1 MIQVLHSLFST
12 YCQVKQISQPDISQ
26 LEHLLKNDSPFRE
39 KWKALDDWFE
49 QNTSFEELEPYAF
62 DLLVA
67 TFVNLEY
74 VELPDEYFE
83 SEEWQEIE
91 EDMADR
97 GSEWLNLLVY
107 LQDCSLNEL
116 EPELDDFLYSFLLVE
131 EDEFQDEHEIYEPI
145 IVLEEVIGQEPEAI
159 VEACRKSDAG
169 ELGPLFPAILLYF
182 NDQKKIPQGLTP
194 LEAGLLA
201 ASYTA
206 GEYFQE

>member
-1 MIQVLHSLFST
+1 MIQILQSLFSA
-12 YCQVKQISQPDISQ
+12 YCQGKQIPQPDISK
-26 LEHLLKNDSPFRE
+26 LELLLKNDSPFRD
-39 KWKALDDWFE
+39 KWKALDEWFE
-49 QNTSFEELEPYAF
+49 QNASFEELEPYVF

-74 VELPDEYFE
+74 VEIPDEYFE

-91 EDMADR
+91 EDMSDR

-107 LQDCSLNEL
+107 LQDCSMNEL

-131 EDEFQDEHEIYEPI
+131 EDEFQDEHEIYEPLI
-145 IVLEEVIGQEPEAI
+145 MLEEVIEQEPEAI

-169 ELGPLFPAILLYF
+169 ELGPLLPAMLLYF
-182 NDQKKIPQGLTP
+182 NEKKVIPAGLTP
-194 LEAGLLA
+194 LETGLLA

-206 GEYFQE
+206 GEYFEE